1 MSFPQNSTLDT
12 FASPDILDYQGASD
26 RAIQHHYDV
35 SNDFYKLWLDRTM
48 SYSCAFWSEQES
60 FEALEIAQ
68 VRKLDYFVS
77 QAQAKGAKHV
87 LEVGCGWGA
96 MLKRLVEVYEVEQ
109 VTGLTLSQAQ
119 LDNIESFQ
127 HPGIQASLEN
137 WFNHCPKELYDS
149 IISIEAFEA
158 FVKPGLSQS
167 EKVHAYHIFFQRCH
181 QWLKPSGF
189 LTFQTIAYGSMCA
202 REIKPL
208 IINDIFPES
217 DLPRFVEIAMAIEP
231 LFEIVAIR
239 NDRQDYV
246 RTLKAWFKRLKA
258 NRTEAVRLIGEKRIM
273 DYEQYLQHSI
283 FGFASGAQNL
293 LRITLRRI
301 DRSSQN

>member
-1 MSFPQNSTLDT
+1 MNLTHKSTLDT
-12 FASPDILDYQGASD
+12 SASLDILDYQGASD
-26 RAIQHHYDV
+26 WAIQHHYDV
-35 SNDFYKLWLDRTM
+35 SNDFYKLWLDRTI
-48 SYSCAFWSEQES
+48 SYSCALWSEHES
-60 FEALEIAQ
+60 FESLESAQ
-68 VRKLDYFVS
+68 VRKLDYFVK
-77 QAQAKGAKHV
+77 QAQAKGANHV

-96 MLKRLVEVYEVEQ
+96 MLKRLVEIYGVKQ

-127 HPGIQASLEN
+127 HTGIQARLEN
-137 WFNHCPKELYDS
+137 WFNHCPNELYDS

-158 FVKPGLSQS
+158 FVKPGLSQV
-167 EKVHAYHIFFQRCH
+167 EKVHAYHKFFQCCH

-189 LTFQTIAYGSMCA
+189 LTLQTIAYGSMCA
-202 REIKPL
+202 KEIKPL
-208 IINDIFPES
+208 IINEIFPES

-258 NRTEAVRLIGEKRIM
+258 NRTEAVCLIGEKRVI

-301 DRSSQN
+301 DKSSQS